1 MAASVMM
8 MLETCPEG
16 KGVSVG
22 WRPRDGVLAR
32 QLALLPAHWNPYHE
46 RHPVGGRGTRLQGH
60 AAEVESGHRGLHA
73 AHGGMCGSHWRGEG
87 GVPGDEP
94 SLLKVG
100 LRRLPPG
107 RGLGRIVLGSRR
119 REGGEGRGHVGRR
132 MLRGSGPLRVHR
144 GSQRGGSTRGR
155 LLVVRPGELQEEER
169 KGEEGVGEKGMGQ
182 RKMTGKKRGAGGRPE
197 RRRTAQSNTLTNTH
211 WRSQQQEKV
220 GGRPKEQKKER
231 HEDEKKIA
239 EKERH
244 MHSTRKGR
252 QNERECSQSEGR
264 EEEET
269 RVE

>member
-46 RHPVGGRGTRLQGH
+46 RHQVGGRGTRLQGH

-100 LRRLPPG
+100 LWRLPPG

-182 RKMTGKKRGAGGRPE
+182 RKMTGKKRGREAGQRGEGQPKAIHSRTHTGGVNNRKKWVGDPKSKRKRDTKT
-197 RRRTAQSNTLTNTH
+197 RR
-211 WRSQQQEKV
+211 K
-220 GGRPKEQKKER
+220 
-231 HEDEKKIA
+231 
-239 EKERH
+239 
-244 MHSTRKGR
+244 
-252 QNERECSQSEGR
+252 
-264 EEEET
+264 
-269 RVE
+269 